1 MTAADKIARGL
12 AIAGTMAGAGA
23 IFAFL
28 PPAHFGIFGRS
39 EIVVLTAF
47 GAGIL
52 CAAGLALQP
61 NMRRAASPLA
71 VAFACVALW
80 SLAVSPLAEYPMRS
94 LLGLP
99 QSGEGALLLFA
110 LAAIAGAIAVAG
122 QRGVLA
128 WLCAAAAVGA
138 ALWQVALPAS
148 WVPWSVPAP
157 LAWLGIAAWGA
168 LAVAPGIRRNNL
180 VAACAVLGLTLA
192 VAANK
197 SAALLVFAVGLPL
210 FRRRAVRRSIEA
222 AASRRRRRVDGDPG
236 DECGRLV
243 ARRARIRRIARVARA
258 HLRRACRPRSSSRPV
273 GLLFGFGWGG
283 VAEAFFR
290 HLPAGADALYG
301 DGWDMMAR
309 DFSNAHNV
317 ALDFWFAAGLPG
329 LVFALGLPALI
340 VWRACARDLPAAIA
354 FAAVWAGHSVL
365 WYQEAYGW
373 ASSIVAFALIAR
385 RPWVLRFPAAIR
397 AVPAFAAIALVA
409 GASWLADYGLRARH
423 ALDAAPPSACLADF
437 PDDPMRG
444 DMGLRYALGQAI
456 QDGEPAR
463 IAALVCAVDR
473 RFAAAPSLHLAVAGA
488 FHRAQAGDARADW
501 PVYVDALLALAP
513 LRTDLAVPYLAH
525 LVAAEEWPLLAA
537 RTDAMTA
544 RNPQDPVGLW
554 FSGMG
559 MIRSPEGVVRQAGL
573 ARLRMALALGFER
586 MVPLPEGDP
595 PAGEIRRLIGIA
607 PDFTIF

>member
-210 FRRRAVRRSIEA
+210 FVGARSVDPLKLRHLGVVVVSMVIPATSAAVWWLGAHGYGES
-222 AASRRRRRVDGDPG
+222 
-236 DECGRLV
+236 LV
-243 ARRARIRRIARVARA
+243 SRARIYDVLAAAFVE
-258 HLRRACRPRSSSRPV
+258 RPV

-586 MVPLPEGDP
+586 MVPLPE
-595 PAGEIRRLIGIA
+595 ETLRLVKSGG
-607 PDFTIF
+607 